1 MTTSLTPPA
10 DPSNPANPASGADG
24 AIAARQ
30 RWLAVLAHAPRA
42 ALAER
47 AAPAVQPHRFDWL
60 REPETGLAL
69 VRARI
74 ANRGDRFNLGE
85 ATLTRCIARVSVG
98 GHATA
103 GVGHV
108 LGRDHERAR
117 WVAQL
122 DALLQQPSL
131 QQRLLH
137 EVVEPLR
144 AARAALLAQER
155 ARHAASRVAFYTLQA
170 EAA

>member
-1 MTTSLTPPA
+1 MTNNPSSVA
-10 DPSNPANPASGADG
+10 D
-24 AIAARQ
+24 RQ
-30 RWLAVLAHAPRA
+30 AWLAVLAHAPRA

-47 AAPAVQPHRFDWL
+47 APTATAGHAFDWL

-85 ATLTRCIARVSVG
+85 VTLTRCIARVTID

-103 GVGHV
+103 GVGHT
-108 LGRDHERAR
+108 LGRDEQRAR

-122 DALLQQPSL
+122 DALLQQPCV
-131 QQRLLH
+131 QQQLMAQ
-137 EVVEPLR
+137 VIAPLR
-144 AARAALLAQER
+144 AVRELALAQEQ
-155 ARHAASRVAFYTLQA
+155 ARHAASRVSFYTLQSEVA
-170 EAA
+170 P

>member
-1 MTTSLTPPA
+1 MTKPLFTEA
-10 DPSNPANPASGADG
+10 D
-24 AIAARQ
+24 RQ
-30 RWLAVLAHAPRA
+30 AWLAVLAHAPRA

-47 AAPAVQPHRFDWL
+47 AEALLAAQSFDWL

-85 ATLTRCIARVSVG
+85 VTLTRCIARVSMA

-108 LGRDHERAR
+108 LGRDEQRVR

-131 QQRLLH
+131 HARLLA
-137 EVVEPLR
+137 EVIAPLR
-144 AARAALLAQER
+144 AARAAAQADER
-155 ARHAASRVAFYTLQA
+155 SRHAASKVSFYTLQS
-170 EAA
+170 EATA

>member
-1 MTTSLTPPA
+1 MTDNSSDTA
-10 DPSNPANPASGADG
+10 Q
-24 AIAARQ
+24 RQ
-30 RWLAVLAHAPRA
+30 AWLAVLAHAPRD
-42 ALAER
+42 ALAGH
-47 AAPAVQPHRFDWL
+47 AAAATAGQAFDWL

-85 ATLTRCIARVSVG
+85 VTLTRCIARVTVG
-98 GHATA
+98 GNATA

-108 LGRDHERAR
+108 LGRDDERAR

-131 QQRLLH
+131 QQRLLA
-137 EVVEPLR
+137 EVIAPLQALR
-144 AARAALLAQER
+144 AQAIADEQAH
-155 ARHAASRVAFYTLQA
+155 HAASRVSFYTLQS
-170 EAA
+170 EATA

>member
-1 MTTSLTPPA
+1 MTPTLDSST
-10 DPSNPANPASGADG
+10 
-24 AIAARQ
+24 AAR
-30 RWLAVLAHAPRA
+30 RDWLSVLAHAPRA

-47 AAPAVQPHRFDWL
+47 AAASAARQNFDWL

-69 VRARI
+69 VQARI

-85 ATLTRCIARVSVG
+85 VTLTRCIARVQIE

-108 LGRDHERAR
+108 LGRDDERAR

-122 DALLQQPSL
+122 DALLQQPGL
-131 QQRLLH
+131 QAALMR
-137 EVVEPLR
+137 EVIEPLR
-144 AARAALLAQER
+144 AARAAQRADAQ
-155 ARHAASRVAFYTLQA
+155 ARHAASRVAFYTLQSELA
-170 EAA
+170 P

>member
-1 MTTSLTPPA
+1 VTHSTAHPEDHL
-10 DPSNPANPASGADG
+10 DPETAE
-24 AIAARQ
+24 RR

-42 ALAER
+42 ALAAH
-47 AAPAVQPHRFDWL
+47 AAPVVAAYRFDWL

-85 ATLTRCIARVSVG
+85 ATITRCIARVQVE

-108 LGRDHERAR
+108 LGRDDERAR
-117 WVAQL
+117 WIAQL
-122 DALLQQPSL
+122 DALLQHSGLRPRL
-131 QQRLLH
+131 QR

-144 AARAALLAQER
+144 AARAAVLADEA
-155 ARHAASRVAFYTLQA
+155 ARHAASRVNFYTLQS
-170 EAA
+170 EVTP

>member
-1 MTTSLTPPA
+1 MSMTEPLTDPA
-10 DPSNPANPASGADG
+10 DSSATV
-24 AIAARQ
+24 AR
-30 RWLAVLAHAPRA
+30 RHWLAVLAQAPRA
-42 ALAER
+42 LLAER
-47 AAPAVQPHRFDWL
+47 AAPVVQAHRFDWL

-85 ATLTRCIARVSVG
+85 ATLTRCIARVTVA

-108 LGRDHERAR
+108 LGRDDERAR
-117 WVAQL
+117 WIAQL

-131 QQRLLH
+131 QQHLLH
-137 EVVEPLR
+137 EVVAPLR
-144 AARAALLAQER
+144 AARAALLTQEQ
-155 ARHAASRVAFYTLQA
+155 ARHAASRVSFYTLQPEVTA
-170 EAA
+170 

>member
-1 MTTSLTPPA
+1 MTNPLFTVA
-10 DPSNPANPASGADG
+10 D
-24 AIAARQ
+24 RQ
-30 RWLAVLAHAPRA
+30 AWLAVLAHAPRA
-42 ALAER
+42 ELAAR
-47 AAPAVQPHRFDWL
+47 AGPAVAAHRFDWL

-85 ATLTRCIARVSVG
+85 VTLTRCIARVAVG
-98 GHATA
+98 EHVTA

-108 LGRDHERAR
+108 LGRDDERAR

-131 QQRLLH
+131 NTGLQAG
-137 EVVEPLR
+137 VIAPLR
-144 AARAALLAQER
+144 AARAAALADEQ
-155 ARHAASRVAFYTLQA
+155 ARHAASRVSFYTLQS
-170 EAA
+170 EATA